1 MLGSSRVPVEF
12 SVMALIA
19 MAAFPM
25 RGAGMMRSGCMGG
38 MSVSAM
44 SAMGVPLLLSMGMEL
59 NPVAPVAVTA
69 FPMRGVGM
77 ARSGFMGSIGVSA
90 MSAMGVPGAVV
101 ASGVQV
107 MMVAAPAPM
116 PVGVSRDGD
125 FRATGPVLPD
135 GPAGARRG
143 NVLAP
148 FPMAVFQPAPQFI
161 QAGPGTGGRV
171 VLVVAVVFIGLGLG
185 EINGGVPFLLGAQ
198 LS

>member
-12 SVMALIA
+12 GVMARIA

-25 RGAGMMRSGCMGG
+25 RGVGMVRSGFVGG
-38 MSVSAM
+38 MGMSAM

-59 NPVAPVAVTA
+59 NPVVPVAVTA

-77 ARSGFMGSIGVSA
+77 VRSGFMGSMGVSA
-90 MSAMGVPGAVV
+90 MSAVGVPSAMV
-101 ASGVQV
+101 ASGVPV

-125 FRATGPVLPD
+125 FRAAGPVLLD
-135 GPAGARRG
+135 GPPGTRRG

-148 FPMAVFQPAPQFI
+148 LPVAVFQPAPQFI

-171 VLVVAVVFIGLGLG
+171 VLVVAVLV
-185 EINGGVPFLLGAQ
+185 EINGGVPFLLGA
-198 LS
+198 